1 MPIVSSSYQ
10 VGHQQIDGRR
20 YITETHQDSGGT
32 THVTEYLSPSVW
44 SEVEYTTHMN
54 EYAVSLVEALA
65 QAEADA
71 LLLD

>member
-1 MPIVSSSYQ
+1 MSIVSSSYR

-20 YITETHQDSGGT
+20 YITETHQDSEGA
-32 THVTEYLSPSVW
+32 VYLTEYLSPSIW
-44 SEVEYTTHMN
+44 SEVEYTTHIN
-54 EYAVSLVEALA
+54 EYAVNLAKTLA